1 MMSQLTFSASTEVD
15 TTLDRVF
22 LTLQET
28 SGPGINVRIGFDPGE
43 MRAEPLRWGVSQYL
57 MAVLAALP
65 EVVANYTEDVARE
78 ATDRGIL

>member
-43 MRAEPLRWGVSQYL
+43 MRAEYL